1 MSDASDVEGAHT
13 RTFHHCS
20 TCATSAWNALRS
32 LAIVVVKQSAEKAT
46 VRGGAVRGKRGDARG
61 VVGVGK
67 GFHTHMNVFEPGTD
81 RMNVF
86 TRLVRH
92 M

>member
-1 MSDASDVEGAHT
+1 M
-13 RTFHHCS
+13 
-20 TCATSAWNALRS
+20 
-32 LAIVVVKQSAEKAT
+32 
-46 VRGGAVRGKRGDARG
+46 RGGLW
-61 VVGVGK
+61 GVGK
-67 GFHTHMNVFEPGTD
+67 GFHTHMKVFEPGTD